1 MQTENGGDAIHI
13 EQLEVFARIGVPDDE
28 RSHPQRLTVSMT
40 FWPTGQGRELGDD
53 LGRTVDYAAVCAE
66 TKKFVQARSD
76 RLIETLADALANHL
90 LGMFE
95 IRRITIELRKF
106 ILPEVEFVS
115 VTVTRDR
122 VNEVT
127 AIAGEWRACES
138 KLGRFPEARSLR
150 WEREPPLACQKQFAF
165 RVAPHNLPA

>member
-1 MQTENGGDAIHI
+1 MHTKNGGDAIRI

-40 FWPTGQGRELGDD
+40 FWPVAQGGELGDD

-66 TKKFVQARSD
+66 TKKFVDTRSD

-90 LGMFE
+90 LGAFE
-95 IRRITIELRKF
+95 IRRITLELRKF
-106 ILPEVEFVS
+106 ILPDVEYVS

-122 VNEVT
+122 ST
-127 AIAGEWRACES
+127 A
-138 KLGRFPEARSLR
+138 
-150 WEREPPLACQKQFAF
+150 
-165 RVAPHNLPA
+165 